1 MGIKTYTA
9 SIIVGLAVA
18 ILSVFVAVNIRD
30 TAEEQI
36 QEKAE
41 DTLQEEQ
48 LQEEGADPEALGP
61 RMLGSDELI
70 ELEIPHQEGESIFK
84 FDEDVYAYSPEWDE
98 WYMFDSEDDTWWYI
112 SYPPDPV
119 LDLFQETN

>member
-1 MGIKTYTA
+1 MGIKLYTV
-9 SIIVGLAVA
+9 SIIMTLVVA
-18 ILSVFVAVNIRD
+18 ILGVVVAVNIWD
-30 TAEEQI
+30 TTEEAI
-36 QEKAE
+36 QEEAE

-48 LQEEGADPEALGP
+48 LQEEGVDPEALGP

-84 FDEDVYAYSPEWDE
+84 FDEDVYAYSPGWDE